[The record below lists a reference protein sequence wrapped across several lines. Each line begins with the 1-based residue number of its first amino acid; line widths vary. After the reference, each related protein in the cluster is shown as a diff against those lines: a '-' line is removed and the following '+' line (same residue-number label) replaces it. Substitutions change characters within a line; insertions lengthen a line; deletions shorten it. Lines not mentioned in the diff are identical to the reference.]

1 MITHMTT
8 SRIEYEFHGVSYTV
22 HGEALNPDF
31 GLDYV
36 IYADDFHLTDP
47 ARKTEIVDPTTKAQV
62 LNGIQ
67 AELTK
72 RGTRFEIEGEGQ
84 GEEEGNATAPLKS
97 DAPSSVVAGLA
108 CPRGGWWFT
117 PAQVGSRRYFSTGDI
132 MPTFNGDYGTTVWQW
147 DHSQEPPRL

>member
-1 MITHMTT
+1 MITHMTP
-8 SRIEYEFHGVSYTV
+8 SRIEYEFNGVSYTV

-47 ARKTEIVDPTTKAQV
+47 ARKAEFVDATTKAQV

-72 RGTRFEIEGEGQ
+72 RGTRFEIEGE
-84 GEEEGNATAPLKS
+84 EESSATASLVS
-97 DAPSSVVAGLA
+97 DEPSSVVAGLA

-132 MPTFNGDYGTTVWQW
+132 MPTVNSDYGTTVWQW

>member
-1 MITHMTT
+1 MITHMTP
-8 SRIEYEFHGVSYTV
+8 SRIEYEFNGASYTV

-47 ARKTEIVDPTTKAQV
+47 ARKTEIVDATTKAQV

-72 RGTRFEIEGEGQ
+72 RGTRFEIEGEK
-84 GEEEGNATAPLKS
+84 ESSATASLVN
-97 DAPSSVVAGLA
+97 DEPSSVVAGLA

-132 MPTFNGDYGTTVWQW
+132 MPTFNSDYGTTVWQW
-147 DHSQEPPRL
+147 DSSQEPPRL